1 MSHLFCFGMG
11 YSASLLARRLAA
23 QGWRITGT
31 STTTLGADAI
41 ARAGGH
47 GLVFDGAARSPAV
60 SAALAEATHTVVS
73 APPGAAGDPVLAHH
87 APDLAQSSALRWI
100 GYLSTLGVYGDHGGR
115 WIDETTPVAPDLP
128 RTRRRVNAENAWLA
142 FGRESGKRVQL
153 FRLAGIYGPGRSA
166 VDNVRDGT
174 ARRIIKPGQVFNRIH
189 VEDIAAVLAAAI
201 ERGGAHQIYNVTDD
215 EPAPPQDVIAYAA
228 ELLGAPMPPAIPFEN
243 AALSEM
249 ARSFYADNR
258 RASNARMKSDLGLT
272 LIYPTYREG
281 LKSIAEKVTTA

>member
-23 QGWRITGT
+23 RGWRISGT
-31 STTTLGADAI
+31 STTETGADAI
-41 ARAGGH
+41 ARAGWH
-47 GLVFDGAARSPAV
+47 GLLFDGAARSPAV
-60 SAALAEATHTVVS
+60 SAALAEATHAVVS
-73 APPGAAGDPVLAHH
+73 APPGPAGDPALAHH
-87 APDLAQSSALRWI
+87 ADDLARSSALGWI

-115 WIDETTPVAPDLP
+115 WIDETTPLAPDLP
-128 RTRRRVNAENAWLA
+128 RTRRRVEAESAWLA
-142 FGRESGKRVQL
+142 FSRESGKRVQV

-174 ARRIIKPGQVFNRIH
+174 ARRIVKPGQVFNRIH

-201 ERGGAHQIYNVTDD
+201 ERGGTHEVYNVTDD

-228 ELLGAPMPPAIPFEN
+228 ELLGAPLPPAIPFEN

-258 RASNARMKSDLGLT
+258 RASNARMKSDLGVT
-272 LIYPTYREG
+272 LAYPTYREG
-281 LKSIAEKVTTA
+281 LRAIAQSGT